1 MNNGPIALKLCT
13 EVQSR
18 RMHIYG
24 EYGTCDK
31 IRAIKGKYAQIRVI
45 KPKYSQI

>member
-1 MNNGPIALKLCT
+1 MNNGPIAQRCSLN
-13 EVQSR
+13 R
-18 RMHIYG
+18 RMHIHVYD
-24 EYGTCDK
+24 EYGTYAK